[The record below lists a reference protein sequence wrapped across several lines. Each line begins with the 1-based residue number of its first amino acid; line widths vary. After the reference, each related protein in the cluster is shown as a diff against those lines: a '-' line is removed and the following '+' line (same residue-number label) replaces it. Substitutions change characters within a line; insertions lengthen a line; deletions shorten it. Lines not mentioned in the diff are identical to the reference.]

1 VNENVIL
8 GIVAGGLGL
17 LLLVIIATLTARRDA
32 SGPDLGSISPRWL
45 TEHNAT
51 RDGTS

>member
-1 VNENVIL
+1 MSVMLWAGAGVLAVVIVV
-8 GIVAGGLGL
+8 VAGILAG
-17 LLLVIIATLTARRDA
+17 RRDPP